1 MIVHLRVVPGFWVA
15 VEEARRPEL
24 RSCPLVIGGLPQQRG
39 IVREANQLAQQ
50 SGVRLGMTLSQAH
63 QHCPHGVFLLPD
75 LPRYEQVWEE
85 ICDLL
90 RCHTPLVEPE
100 EMGQAACDMS
110 GCERFWSDEWSA
122 GRTIARQIERSTGIV
137 PSLGM
142 ASNRL
147 VAQLASI
154 STEADGVTV
163 IERGRERVFLAD
175 LPLTLLP
182 GVDARLALTFQ
193 VLGLTTIGQFAAL
206 PSSAVKQRFGAAGE
220 QLHRYA
226 RGIDPRPVL
235 PPPEKSFIVARY
247 ECEDGS
253 IEEAM
258 DSLRTLA
265 DTCAGE
271 LLERRAGGRLVGL
284 TLIWTEESGQLLPE
298 RKPARSLENG
308 EPSVLPTPK
317 ETLIPQAMPRR
328 MTTGQCSGGR
338 SVTAPEHSATE
349 SFMPQG
355 GATWDETSARGRPQG
370 ATLQRLTAAPRHRD
384 DERPT
389 LPSPYRVHSSGLP
402 QPLSGARTLI
412 PGPSPA
418 EQEKGDGGGD
428 GVAEGD
434 MLPASFTPRPEHIG
448 RSQQMVAM
456 VRTPIDTA
464 AALLERAQ
472 RLLLQSR
479 PRPRSTA
486 GEDEQ
491 APRLLAVELKIG
503 EFTKPS
509 QLSLSDF
516 DRLDGGGR
524 LKGFSTERRQ
534 ALTHHDEA
542 FEARYGTTAFQHVAG
557 VDAGNILTE
566 RRFRWEAGL
575 PWTTGAVQKR
585 SS

>member
-1 MIVHLRVVPGFWVA
+1 MIVHLRVVPGFGVA

-24 RSCPLVIGGLPQQRG
+24 RSCSLVIGGLPQQRG

-50 SGVRLGMTLSQAH
+50 SGVRPGMTLSQAH
-63 QHCPHGVFLLPD
+63 QQCPLGVFLMPD
-75 LPRYEQVWEE
+75 LPRYEHVWEE

-90 RCHTPLVEPE
+90 RCHTPLVEPV

-122 GRTIARQIERSTGIV
+122 GRTIARQIERATGIV
-137 PSLGM
+137 PSLGI

-154 STEADGVTV
+154 YTEADGVTV
-163 IERGRERVFLAD
+163 IERGRERAFLAD

-182 GVDARLALTFQ
+182 KVDARLALTFQ
-193 VLGLTTIGQFAAL
+193 VLGLTTIGHFAAL
-206 PSSAVKQRFGAAGE
+206 PSSAVKQRFGTAGE

-258 DSLRTLA
+258 DGLRTLA

-271 LLERRAGGRLVGL
+271 LLERRAAGRLVGL
-284 TLIWTEESGQLLPE
+284 TLIWTEESIRILPD
-298 RKPARSLENG
+298 RKPSVPLDSSEPPALTVPKGQVRQHRS
-308 EPSVLPTPK
+308 K
-317 ETLIPQAMPRR
+317 
-328 MTTGQCSGGR
+328 
-338 SVTAPEHSATE
+338 
-349 SFMPQG
+349 
-355 GATWDETSARGRPQG
+355 
-370 ATLQRLTAAPRHRD
+370 
-384 DERPT
+384 DERRT
-389 LPSPYRVHSSGLP
+389 LPIPYRVHSSRLP
-402 QPLSGARTLI
+402 QPLSGTPTLI

-418 EQEKGDGGGD
+418 EQEKGGEGGYNIAKGGEGGYNVAKQKRGD
-428 GVAEGD
+428 GRGDDAGGREKSDEGEGDVAERK
-434 MLPASFTPRPEHIG
+434 MLPASFEVRPEQTA

-464 AALLERAQ
+464 PALLERAHQ
-472 RLLLQSR
+472 LLLQSR

-486 GEDEQ
+486 DEGEQ
-491 APRLLAVELKIG
+491 APRLLAIELKIG

-516 DRLDGGGR
+516 DRLDGGGM

-566 RRFRWEAGL
+566 RRFRWESGL
-575 PWTTGAVQKR
+575 PWTADAVQKR

>member
-50 SGVRLGMTLSQAH
+50 SRVRPGMTLSQAH
-63 QHCPHGVFLLPD
+63 QQCPHGVFLMPD
-75 LPRYEQVWEE
+75 LPRYEHIWEE

-110 GCERFWSDEWSA
+110 GCERFWSDERSA
-122 GRTIARQIERSTGIV
+122 GRIIARQIEHSTGIA

-147 VAQLASI
+147 VAQLASMF
-154 STEADGVTV
+154 TEADGVTV
-163 IERGRERVFLAD
+163 IDRGRERAFLAD

-206 PSSAVKQRFGAAGE
+206 PSSAVKQRFGATGE

-235 PPPEKSFIVARY
+235 PPPEKSFIVTRY

-258 DSLRTLA
+258 DGLRTLA

-271 LLERRAGGRLVGL
+271 LLERRAAGRLVGL
-284 TLIWTEESGQLLPE
+284 TLIWAEESRRLLPDQ
-298 RKPARSLENG
+298 KPAGSG
-308 EPSVLPTPK
+308 ESSEPPALPTP
-317 ETLIPQAMPRR
+317 P
-328 MTTGQCSGGR
+328 GQL
-338 SVTAPEHSATE
+338 
-349 SFMPQG
+349 
-355 GATWDETSARGRPQG
+355 RP
-370 ATLQRLTAAPRHRD
+370 HRPA
-384 DERPT
+384 DERRT
-389 LPSPYRVHSSGLP
+389 LPIPYRVHSSRLP
-402 QPLSGARTLI
+402 QPLSGAPTLI
-412 PGPSPA
+412 LSPSPA
-418 EQEKGDGGGD
+418 EQEKGDEGGYN
-428 GVAEGD
+428 VSERD
-434 MLPASFTPRPEHIG
+434 MLPASFDPRPEAIG

-456 VRTPIDTA
+456 VRTPIDA
-464 AALLERAQ
+464 APALLERAH

-486 GEDEQ
+486 GEGERE
-491 APRLLAVELKIG
+491 PRLLAIELKIG

-509 QLSLSDF
+509 QLSLSDL
-516 DRLDGGGR
+516 DRLDGGGA
-524 LKGFSTERRQ
+524 LKGLSTERRQ
-534 ALTHHDEA
+534 ALTHHDEV
-542 FEARYGTTAFQHVAG
+542 FEARYGTTAFQHVTG

-575 PWTTGAVQKR
+575 PWNAGAVQRR